1 MRSRWRKRDLL
12 VDDYARIFAT
22 QLLALDDGTSPDESC
37 VADEENG
44 GSNARVRDD
53 LRLVAALRAY
63 QVPSSES
70 SAARENV
77 RARLE
82 RAITLQTAVV
92 PGNTAGDELTHV
104 EAARYWRSSGRR
116 ARSRVA
122 AAVAAVLAVSVLGG
136 WQVSNA
142 AAAAY
147 PGSPVYAVKRLEERV
162 ALATALSDQRRG
174 QVLTT
179 IADHRF
185 YELTYEAGQHDLP
198 MMRTLAGEYD
208 SAMCSLIDLTATMQ
222 RNHEDISVPLSGLT
236 HELSTES
243 KALHAAQIAG
253 NSSLS
258 QMLTSSVENQR
269 HAISA
274 GHLDVT
280 LPAPGKPQDHL
291 ILPSG
296 IASPP
301 ATRSGQGTSQPSHQN
316 SGTPGT
322 GTNAGGHGGSGTSTN
337 TNTGSGKGRHD
348 THESQSVHGDGADRA
363 TLNTDSDSEKM
374 AHEQASSFKSTGPSA
389 GAVTRDEASA
399 SFRTA
404 RHTRS
409 RPHLPSAKRAASAS
423 QTRSAP
429 ATSNSAISASATSKQ
444 HARISAEPGV
454 PARGASAHSS
464 RQL

>member
-12 VDDYARIFAT
+12 VDDYARIFAV
-22 QLLALDDGTSPDESC
+22 QLLALDGGTVPDESC
-37 VADEENG
+37 AADEENG
-44 GSNARVRDD
+44 GSNAPMRDD

-63 QVPSSES
+63 QVPHSER

-77 RARLE
+77 RARLAS
-82 RAITLQTAVV
+82 AITLQATVV

-104 EAARYWRSSGRR
+104 GAARYWRSSGWRG
-116 ARSRVA
+116 RSRVA

-142 AAAAY
+142 AAATY
-147 PGSPVYAVKRLEERV
+147 PGSPVYAVKRLEERI
-162 ALATALSDQRRG
+162 ALATAWSDQRRG
-174 QVLTT
+174 QVLAT
-179 IADHRF
+179 IADHRL

-208 SAMCSLIDLTATMQ
+208 SAMRSLIDLTATMQ
-222 RNHEDISVPLSGLT
+222 RDHEDISVLLSGLT

-243 KALHAAQIAG
+243 NALHAAQIAG

-258 QMLTSSVENQR
+258 QMLTSSVESQR

-274 GHLDVT
+274 GHLDVM

-291 ILPSG
+291 VPPSG
-296 IASPP
+296 IAIPP
-301 ATRSGQGTSQPSHQN
+301 STRSGQGASQPSHQN

-322 GTNAGGHGGSGTSTN
+322 GTNTGGHSGSGTSTS

-348 THESQSVHGDGADRA
+348 THESQSDHGDEGDRA
-363 TLNTDSDSEKM
+363 SLNNDSDSENM
-374 AHEQASSFKSTGPSA
+374 AHEQASSFKSTAPSA
-389 GAVTRDEASA
+389 GAVTRDAASA
-399 SFRTA
+399 SSRTA
-404 RHTRS
+404 RHTTS
-409 RPHLPSAKRAASAS
+409 QLPAPSPQRAASAS
-423 QTRSAP
+423 QTHA
-429 ATSNSAISASATSKQ
+429 ATSKTAISASATSKQ
-444 HARISAEPGV
+444 HARIAAEPGV
-454 PARGASAHSS
+454 PTRGASAHSS